1 MRYMSIGLK
10 RQVNVEEELLGRVVK
25 MHKQQTHMFIKESG
39 VQDIFMAL
47 IDEKISIIRKKKPLF
62 SSHYLAWAKKKNT
75 YTLSINIDSVM
86 WVWRSKRVACMLDHD

>member
-1 MRYMSIGLK
+1 MSIGLK

-25 MHKQQTHMFIKESG
+25 MHKQQTHIFIKGSG

-47 IDEKISIIRKKKPLF
+47 IDEKISIIRKTNHFFRVITLRRQ
-62 SSHYLAWAKKKNT
+62 KKNT